1 MEQTQ
6 PEDLNFNVEVLNFN
20 IEDYED
26 VYFDHLLTATYLNA
40 EGKIKI
46 LDAVLKSI
54 NNVEI
59 ERAYIISWKN
69 TLQHYLSIN
78 RMSFDNELESYFRL
92 MIGAKRITK
101 HGDLGLPTDKEYYLF
116 DNDDEFYKGWFDK
129 WWASEVELF
138 CKWCFL
144 LDLEEL
150 FNREELYTRMKR
162 ASMDINTGL
171 IYQYFKKVLEWLDK
185 QLEKK
190 SIDFE
195 ETISKIEVNILPSEF
210 GYLLKKLHEANIITL
225 PHKEKDRNNIIMARV
240 SKAILSAINIKNK
253 TGKDVTEIKLMSGA
267 LTDEKC
273 SVKSKR
279 LIEKVSHD
287 LSLLVKKK

>member
-1 MEQTQ
+1 MNQTQ
-6 PEDLNFNVEVLNFN
+6 TEELNFKT
-20 IEDYED
+20 EDYED
-26 VYFDHLLTATYLNA
+26 VYFEHLLTASYLNA
-40 EGKIKI
+40 DGKIKI
-46 LDAVLKSI
+46 LEAVLRSI
-54 NNVEI
+54 NDVEI
-59 ERAYIISWKN
+59 ERAYITLWKSKLEN
-69 TLQHYLSIN
+69 YLSFK
-78 RMSFDNELESYFRL
+78 RMWFENELTSYFEL
-92 MIGAKRITK
+92 LIGASRANRNGEI
-101 HGDLGLPTDKEYYLF
+101 GFPTNEEYERL
-116 DNDDEFYKGWFDK
+116 DNDEKFYKYWFDK
-129 WWASEVELF
+129 WWESEVQVF
-138 CKWCFL
+138 CKWCVIL
-144 LDLEEL
+144 ALEEL